1 MPATYLKDI
10 FREIKISLGRFLS
23 ILCIVAIGVAFFA
36 GIKASAP
43 DMKNSA
49 DTYFDK
55 YNVQDIQIYSTIG
68 LTKKD
73 VAAIN
78 KIKGVKSVQPSFS
91 MDTLSQID
99 STQMV
104 IKVISYGI
112 DQKMNKVR
120 VVEGRMPERENECLV
135 EASSA
140 TNKLYGTFHI
150 GDTIKLQS
158 GTDEALSKSLK
169 HTKYKIVGTCYN
181 PNYLSYEKGSS
192 NIGSG
197 TVNSFIYIQNT
208 NVLKDYYT
216 EVDVC
221 VKGAKD
227 LDCYSDEYF
236 DVVDP
241 VLKKIKKI
249 SNKQIDAR
257 IQSYQSEL
265 DEKKQEATD
274 KFKDAENQFN
284 DAQNKIDSG
293 LSEIQSNELKLQN
306 SKDQIN
312 QGWNEYYANLQL
324 LDNIPTL
331 QNAIAQIEESEKKL
345 PELLSQKEQ
354 VENGLQE
361 INAEGDLNTKRT
373 LIQNAIDFIDIALK
387 KLENYPDSSDAETI
401 RIKLNEKKE
410 LLQGQLSLIDQA
422 IAKKAEL
429 EAILPQIQSGIEQI
443 QAGVAKKAELQSQ
456 LNQLLNAKNEL
467 NNAYVSLINGQA
479 QYEDGVSKIED
490 AKNELNKSIEQL
502 TLSKAEFNIQ
512 KHDALRELS
521 DAQLEIDKMEG
532 KWIVLDRNSH
542 YSYRDY
548 GACADRMDGI
558 AKVFPVFFFL
568 VAALVCM
575 TTMTRMVDEQRNE
588 MGTLKALG
596 YSKLQIA
603 SKYIIYALIASILG
617 SILGCSL
624 GMYLFPSVIFNAW
637 NTLYNIDQIKFLFQP
652 GLILLAS
659 GSVTG
664 ITLLATLYSIY
675 SELIEM
681 PSQLMRPKA
690 AKAGKKILLER
701 ITFIWKRLSFLQK
714 VTARNIFRYKKRFFM
729 TIIGIAGCSALLV
742 AGFGINDSIS
752 DIVNQQYN
760 VIYHYD
766 ATVSAKTSE
775 ITSQI
780 KSLKGIKDVY
790 EEDHLAVTTKIEN
803 KDISTTVH
811 IISNDKKFK
820 DFCTLFNG
828 NNEFDLDDSSV
839 LISQKMATKL
849 NKKAG
854 NTIKIKDANNKVIKA
869 KIKGVFT
876 NYVGHHIYASES
888 LYKSWNTNAK
898 TTHIYLIK
906 SKKTTKKFERNLGNK
921 IMNIDGVQS
930 VTFYSS
936 LQKNFK
942 DMIKSISY
950 IVVVLVISAACLAFV
965 VLYNLS
971 NVNISERK
979 REIATIKVLG
989 FTRKEVDAY
998 INRETI
1004 LLTILGSLIGLGI
1017 GIGLHHLI
1025 MNLAEMDDIMFGRT
1039 INSISYVISFV
1050 MTIGFNAIIN
1060 LCMHKKLNNIQM
1072 VESLKAV
1079 E

>member
-55 YNVQDIQIYSTIG
+55 YNVQDIQVYSTIG

-73 VAAIN
+73 VAAIK

-112 DQKMNKVR
+112 DQKMNKIR

-265 DEKKQEATD
+265 DAKKQEATD

-354 VENGLQE
+354 VENGLQQ

-490 AKNELNKSIEQL
+490 AKNKLNKSIEQL

-624 GMYLFPSVIFNAW
+624 GMYLFPTVIFNAW

-701 ITFIWKRLSFLQK
+701 ISFIWKRLSFLQK

-780 KSLKGIKDVY
+780 KSLKGVKDVY

-803 KDISTTVH
+803 KNISTTVH

-828 NNEFDLDDSSV
+828 NKEFDLDDSSV

-854 NTIKIKDANNKVIKA
+854 DTIKIKDANNKVIKA

-888 LYKSWNTNAK
+888 LYKSWNTSAK

-1050 MTIGFNAIIN
+1050 MTIGFSAIIN
-1060 LCMHKKLNNIQM
+1060 LFMHKKLNNIQM

>member
-55 YNVQDIQIYSTIG
+55 YNVQDIQVYSTIG

-112 DQKMNKVR
+112 DQKMNKIR

-624 GMYLFPSVIFNAW
+624 GMYLFPTVIFNAW

-780 KSLKGIKDVY
+780 KSLKGVKDVY

-854 NTIKIKDANNKVIKA
+854 DTIKIKDANNKVIKA

>member
-55 YNVQDIQIYSTIG
+55 YNVQDIQVYSTIG

-73 VAAIN
+73 VAAIK

-112 DQKMNKVR
+112 DQKMNKIR

-331 QNAIAQIEESEKKL
+331 QNTIAQIEESEKKL

-354 VENGLQE
+354 VENGLQQ

-624 GMYLFPSVIFNAW
+624 GMYLFPTVIFNAW

-780 KSLKGIKDVY
+780 KSLKGVKDVY

-828 NNEFDLDDSSV
+828 NKEFDLDDSSV

-854 NTIKIKDANNKVIKA
+854 DTIKIKDANNKVIKA

-1060 LCMHKKLNNIQM
+1060 LFMHKKLNNIQM

>member
-73 VAAIN
+73 VADIK

-112 DQKMNKVR
+112 DQKMNKIR

-169 HTKYKIVGTCYN
+169 HTKFKIVGTCYN

-354 VENGLQE
+354 VENGLQQ

-624 GMYLFPSVIFNAW
+624 GMYLFPTVIFNAW

-780 KSLKGIKDVY
+780 KSLKGVKDVY

-854 NTIKIKDANNKVIKA
+854 DTIKIKDANNKVIKA

-1050 MTIGFNAIIN
+1050 MTIGFSAIIN
-1060 LCMHKKLNNIQM
+1060 LFMHKKLNNIQM

>member
-55 YNVQDIQIYSTIG
+55 YNVQDIQVYSTIG

-73 VAAIN
+73 VAAIK

-112 DQKMNKVR
+112 DQKMNKIR

-265 DEKKQEATD
+265 DAKKQEATD

-354 VENGLQE
+354 VEDGLQQ

-624 GMYLFPSVIFNAW
+624 GMYLFPTVIFNAW

-701 ITFIWKRLSFLQK
+701 ISFIWKRLSFLQK

-780 KSLKGIKDVY
+780 KSLKGVKDVY

-828 NNEFDLDDSSV
+828 NKEFDLDDSSV

-854 NTIKIKDANNKVIKA
+854 DTIKIKDANNKVIKA

-888 LYKSWNTNAK
+888 LYKSWNTSAK